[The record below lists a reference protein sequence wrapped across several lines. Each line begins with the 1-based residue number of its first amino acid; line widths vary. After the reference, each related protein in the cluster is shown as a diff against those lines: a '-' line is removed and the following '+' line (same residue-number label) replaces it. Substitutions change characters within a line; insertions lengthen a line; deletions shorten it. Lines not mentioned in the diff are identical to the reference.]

1 MNHIFRLLAGLLLM
15 ASPVVAQPLE
25 TITLPGH
32 ALTGPDA
39 RDVRF
44 EFFCSS
50 SGRDMT
56 GALAVNLHVPRH
68 GELRARF
75 DFDRFEGPDA
85 NAGRLTRLTTPA
97 GVGNFGVG
105 GWIGVAADQNFVFG
119 INAAR
124 RGDAQRLAELARLLR
139 PLTVGPAHLTW
150 TQGQPRRG
158 GVPLVATLEVS
169 AGDSARLNRLLAPC
183 LAAR

>member
-1 MNHIFRLLAGLLLM
+1 MHRILRLLAGLTLM
-15 ASPVVAQPLE
+15 APPVVAQPLE
-25 TITLPGH
+25 TVILPGH
-32 ALTGPDA
+32 ALTGPDT

-50 SGRDMT
+50 SGRNMT
-56 GALAVNLHVPRH
+56 GVLAVNLHVPRH
-68 GELRARF
+68 DQLRASF

-85 NAGRLTRLTTPA
+85 NAGRLTRLQTAA
-97 GVGNFGVG
+97 GAGSFAVG

-124 RGDAQRLAELARLLR
+124 RGDTQRLAELARLLR
-139 PLTVGPAHLTW
+139 PLAAGPAHLTW

>member
-1 MNHIFRLLAGLLLM
+1 MQRILRLLAGLFLV
-15 ASPVVAQPLE
+15 ASPVAAQPLE
-25 TITLPGH
+25 TVTLPGH

-50 SGRDMT
+50 SGRNMT
-56 GALAVNLHVPRH
+56 GVLAVNLHVPRH
-68 GELRARF
+68 DQLRASF

-97 GVGNFGVG
+97 GVGNFVVG

-124 RGDAQRLAELARLLR
+124 
-139 PLTVGPAHLTW
+139 PGPRASRAAAACRW
-150 TQGQPRRG
+150 SRRW
-158 GVPLVATLEVS
+158 
-169 AGDSARLNRLLAPC
+169 R
-183 LAAR
+183 